1 MGQHTWSP
9 SQTMVKKKEA
19 PVADAA
25 RAGTGN
31 TNRSPSLASQTI
43 ENQHTNH
50 QPLAARRLKNKTP
63 TDRSKSMSTGTRSTS
78 RSNKALVAGRSA
90 KRLKKPLLGGH

>member
-1 MGQHTWSP
+1 
-9 SQTMVKKKEA
+9 MVKKKEA

-43 ENQHTNH
+43 ENQHTNRSA
-50 QPLAARRLKNKTP
+50 QAPWQEELA
-63 TDRSKSMSTGTRSTS
+63 TGTAGHEHNAQPSIEKTVHEPP
-78 RSNKALVAGRSA
+78 VASPEPAAEPTAQAAHQR
-90 KRLKKPLLGGH
+90 